1 MHRRRQ
7 PVIPI
12 CLPTKDFKLITS
24 EDLRQLPFFADLD
37 PAGREELA
45 LVAADVCLNAGDWLI
60 QEGDTAAFFVLLE
73 GRLEVRKETAGAEH
87 VINTYLP
94 GEAFGEVPLLL
105 GSGAVASLRAQQ
117 NSRVMRLEATDFHA
131 LMARSDAVASRVL
144 RNMTR
149 RVGDLQRLAVET
161 PQTVTLL
168 IGSRAEPD
176 CSGLRDFLARNQVAF
191 RWLDPEE
198 PALAA
203 LIPLEVT
210 HLPQPVVVLPG
221 GAVLTRP
228 SLRELAAQVGLQV
241 HPQRSEYDVVILGG
255 GPAGLAA
262 AVYGASEGLCTLLV
276 EKHAPGGQAGT
287 SSRIENY
294 LGFPTGLSGDDL
306 SARALRQARRFG
318 AEVVTTREAVAV
330 TPSGTPGKG
339 CHVVTLDGNGED
351 GGERLEA
358 RTVIVSTGVEWRPL
372 PLAGARA
379 LSGRGVWYG
388 AARTEAPGTR
398 GKDVYLIGGGNSAGQ
413 AAMHFS
419 GYAER
424 VSLLIR
430 GPSLEASMSQ
440 YLIAQLSGKANVRV
454 CLNCE
459 VVALH
464 GDTHLTGLTVR
475 HNTPHAQEEQIETD
489 ALFVFIGADA
499 RTDWL
504 PGALARDER
513 GYVLTGTAVPA
524 GDWPLKR
531 DPLLLETSVPG
542 IFAAGDVR
550 HESIKRV
557 ASGVGEGSMA
567 VALVHHYLGLQQQ
580 G

>member
-1 MHRRRQ
+1 M
-7 PVIPI
+7 
-12 CLPTKDFKLITS
+12 ITT
-24 EDLRQLPFFADLD
+24 EDLRQLAFFADLD
-37 PAGREELA
+37 SAGLEELA
-45 LVAADVCLNAGDWLI
+45 LAAADVCLNAGDWLI
-60 QEGDTAAFFVLLE
+60 QEGDSAAFFVLLE
-73 GRLEVRKETAGAEH
+73 GRLEVSKETAGTEQ
-87 VINTYLP
+87 VINSYGP

-105 GSGAVASLRAQQ
+105 GSGAVASLRSQE
-117 NSRVMRLEATDFHA
+117 NSRVMRLEAHDFHA

-161 PQTVTLL
+161 PQTLTLL
-168 IGSRAEPD
+168 IGSRAEPG
-176 CSGLRDFLARNQVAF
+176 CSGLRDFLARNQVPF

-203 LIPLEVT
+203 LIPPEAA
-210 HLPQPVVVLPG
+210 HLPQPVVILPG
-221 GAVLTRP
+221 AEVLTRP
-228 SLRELAAQVGLQV
+228 SLRELAVKVGLQV
-241 HPQRSEYDVVILGG
+241 DPERSEYDVVILGG

-262 AVYGASEGLCTLLV
+262 AVYGASEGLCTLLI

-318 AEVVTTREAVAV
+318 AEVVTTREAVSV
-330 TPSGTPGKG
+330 TPSPTPGKG
-339 CHVVTLDGNGED
+339 CHVVTLDGIEGTGPEEK
-351 GGERLEA
+351 GGERIQA

-372 PLAGARA
+372 PLPKAEQ
-379 LSGRGVWYG
+379 LSGRGLWYG
-388 AARTEAPGTR
+388 AARTEASGTR

-440 YLIAQLSGKANVRV
+440 YLIDQLAGKANVRV

-475 HNTPHAQEEQIETD
+475 HRQPHAQSTEEQIATD

-504 PGALARDER
+504 PEALARDER
-513 GYVLTGTAVPA
+513 GYVLTGSAVPA
-524 GDWPLKR
+524 AQWPLPR

-550 HESIKRV
+550 HDSIKRV

-567 VALVHHYLGLQQQ
+567 VALVHHYLGQSAAT

>member
-1 MHRRRQ
+1 M
-7 PVIPI
+7 
-12 CLPTKDFKLITS
+12 ITS
-24 EDLRQLPFFADLD
+24 EDLRHLQFFADLD

-45 LVAADVCLNAGDWLI
+45 LEAADVCLNAGDWLI
-60 QEGDTAAFFVLLE
+60 QEGDTGAFFVLLE
-73 GRLEVRKETAGAEH
+73 GLLEVSKETAGTEH
-87 VINTYLP
+87 VITTYQP

-105 GSGAVASLRAQQ
+105 GSGAVASIRARQD
-117 NSRVMRLEATDFHA
+117 SRVMRVEAPAFHA
-131 LMARSDAVASRVL
+131 LMTRSDAIASRVL

-161 PQTVTLL
+161 PQAVTLL
-168 IGSRAEPD
+168 IGSRAEPG
-176 CSGLRDFLARNQVAF
+176 CSQLRDFLARNQVLF

-203 LIPLEVT
+203 LIPPEVAAG
-210 HLPQPVVVLPG
+210 PQPAVILPG
-221 GAVLTRP
+221 GGVLIRPTLRQLAV
-228 SLRELAAQVGLQV
+228 QVGLQV
-241 HPQRSEYDVVILGG
+241 HPERSEYDVIILGG

-330 TPSGTPGKG
+330 IPSAQPGQG
-339 CHVVTLDGNGED
+339 CHVITLD
-351 GGERLEA
+351 GGERLQA

-372 PLAGARA
+372 PLARA
-379 LSGRGVWYG
+379 GELSGRGVWYG
-388 AARTEAPGTR
+388 AARTEASATR

-413 AAMHFS
+413 AAMYFS

-424 VSLLIR
+424 VTLLIR

-440 YLIAQLSGKANVRV
+440 YLIDQLGGKANVRV

-459 VVALH
+459 VAALH
-464 GDTHLTGLTVR
+464 GETHLTGLTVR
-475 HNTPHAQEEQIETD
+475 HHRSDPQHLKSSVDEHIATD

-499 RTDWL
+499 RTEWL
-504 PGALARDER
+504 PEQLSRDEL
-513 GYVLTGTAVPA
+513 GYVLTGSDVSK
-524 GDWPLKR
+524 DSWPLSR

-550 HESIKRV
+550 HNSVKRV
-557 ASGVGEGSMA
+557 ASGVGEGSMT

-580 G
+580 A

>member
-1 MHRRRQ
+1 M
-7 PVIPI
+7 
-12 CLPTKDFKLITS
+12 ITP
-24 EDLRQLPFFADLD
+24 EDLRQLSFFADLD
-37 PAGREELA
+37 SAGYEELA
-45 LVAADVCLNAGDWLI
+45 LAAADVCLNEGDWLI
-60 QEGDTAAFFVLLE
+60 QEGDTAAFFVLLR
-73 GRLEVRKETAGAEH
+73 GQLTVSKEAAGAEH
-87 VINTYLP
+87 VITSYLP
-94 GEAFGEVPLLL
+94 GETFGEVPLLL
-105 GSGAVASLRAQQ
+105 GSGAVASIRAQE
-117 NSRVMRLEATDFHA
+117 NSRVMRLESPDFHA

-161 PQTVTLL
+161 PHAVTLL
-168 IGSRAEPD
+168 IGSRAEPG

-203 LIPLEVT
+203 LIPPEVT
-210 HLPQPVVVLPG
+210 HLPQPAVVLPG
-221 GAVLTRP
+221 GEVLTRP

-241 HPQRSEYDVVILGG
+241 NPERSEYDVVILGG

-262 AVYGASEGLCTLLV
+262 AVYGASEGLCTLLI
-276 EKHAPGGQAGT
+276 EKYAPGGQAGT

-294 LGFPTGLSGDDL
+294 LGFPTGLSGEDL

-318 AEVVTTREAVAV
+318 AEVVTTREAVSV
-330 TPSGTPGKG
+330 TPSSLPGEG
-339 CHVVTLDGNGED
+339 CHVVTLDGNEA
-351 GGERLEA
+351 GGSERLQA

-372 PLAGARA
+372 PLPRA
-379 LSGRGVWYG
+379 TELSGRGVWYG
-388 AARTEAPGTR
+388 AARTEASSTR

-413 AAMHFS
+413 AALHFS

-424 VSLLIR
+424 VNLLVR
-430 GPSLEASMSQ
+430 GPSLETSMSQ
-440 YLIAQLSGKANVRV
+440 YLIEQLEGKANVRV

-464 GDTHLTGLTVR
+464 GDTRLTGLTVR
-475 HNTPHAQEEQIETD
+475 HRQGHARSTEEQIETD

-504 PGALARDER
+504 PEALARDEH
-513 GYVLTGTAVPA
+513 GYVLTGSAIPA
-524 GDWPLKR
+524 DLWPLTR
-531 DPLLLETSVPG
+531 DPMLLETSVPG

-550 HESIKRV
+550 HDSVKRV
-557 ASGVGEGSMA
+557 ASGVGEGSMTI
-567 VALVHHYLGLQQQ
+567 ALVHHYLGQQ
-580 G
+580 

>member
-1 MHRRRQ
+1 M
-7 PVIPI
+7 
-12 CLPTKDFKLITS
+12 ITP
-24 EDLRQLPFFADLD
+24 EDLRQLAFFADLD
-37 PAGREELA
+37 PAGHEELA

-60 QEGDTAAFFVLLE
+60 QEGDTGAFFVLLE
-73 GRLEVRKETAGAEH
+73 GQLEVSKETAGEEH
-87 VINTYLP
+87 VITTYLP
-94 GEAFGEVPLLL
+94 GETFGEVPLLL
-105 GSGAVASLRAQQ
+105 GSAAVASIRARE
-117 NSRVMRLEATDFHA
+117 NSRVMRLEAPAFHA

-144 RNMTR
+144 RNMAR

-168 IGSRAEPD
+168 IGSRAEPG
-176 CSGLRDFLARNQVAF
+176 CSGLRDFLARNQVSF

-198 PALAA
+198 PALAV
-203 LIPLEVT
+203 LIPPEVA
-210 HLPQPVVVLPG
+210 HLPQPAVVLPNG
-221 GAVLTRP
+221 EVLTRP
-228 SLRELAAQVGLQV
+228 SLRELAARVGLQV
-241 HPQRSEYDVVILGG
+241 SPERSEYDVVILGG

-262 AVYGASEGLCTLLV
+262 AVYGASEGLCTLLI

-318 AEVVTTREAVAV
+318 AEVITTREAVAV
-330 TPSGTPGKG
+330 TPSPLPGKG
-339 CHVVTLDGNGED
+339 CHVVTLDGGEQ
-351 GGERLEA
+351 LQA

-372 PLAGARA
+372 PLPKAEQ

-388 AARTEAPGTR
+388 AARTEASGTR

-440 YLIAQLSGKANVRV
+440 YLIDQLSGKANVRV

-459 VVALH
+459 VTALH
-464 GDTHLTGLTVR
+464 GETHLTGLTVR
-475 HNTPHAQEEQIETD
+475 HTRPQPTGNQNEAEQIETD

-504 PGALARDER
+504 PTELTRDER
-513 GYVLTGTAVPA
+513 GYVLTGSAVTA
-524 GDWPLKR
+524 DQWPLER

-550 HESIKRV
+550 HDSIKRV
-557 ASGVGEGSMA
+557 ASSVGEGSMA
-567 VALVHHYLGLQQQ
+567 VALVHHYLGPQEQT
-580 G
+580 